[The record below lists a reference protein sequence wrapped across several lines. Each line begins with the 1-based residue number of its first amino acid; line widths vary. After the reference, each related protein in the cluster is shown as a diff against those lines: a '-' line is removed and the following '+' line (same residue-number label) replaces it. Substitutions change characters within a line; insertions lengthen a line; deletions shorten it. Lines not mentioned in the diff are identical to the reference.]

1 MNNDPN
7 EYNKLNIVSIITK
20 DRIEKFPK
28 KNKYRILIIIFLIL
42 LFIQILFF
50 FFYLIFGKIILNQ
63 FTELK
68 ILLKKD
74 NNTSLNHYNY
84 FQKEENDKIFT
95 EMDRQKHIKQQNLFC
110 QNQINNNNT
119 KIEDKIKIVNINF
132 SNSNF
137 DMFIYKSNDFLSNAI
152 SGSGSWETKET
163 NNLLSLLDYYS
174 RKKNIE
180 RNDIYVLDIGAN
192 IGWYTFILGNK
203 GYNIIS
209 FEPSTTNYYI
219 LNKNYC
225 LNNNTNI
232 ILINKGLDIE
242 ETNISIYHPL
252 INIGNAISSNDAH
265 NSNIKNYIKEEIILT
280 KLENYIPYLV
290 NKNLALM
297 KLDIEGSE
305 GKAIES
311 GKELITKYHIPF
323 IFMEWTP
330 KALKLKGTDP
340 ELFLKLFI
348 NNGYKISKKDFLSGE
363 YCSFDEIINVAAIN
377 LYIIYTNFL
386 E

>member
-20 DRIEKFPK
+20 DRIEKITK

-74 NNTSLNHYNY
+74 NNSSLNHYNY
-84 FQKEENDKIFT
+84 FQNEENDKIFT

-110 QNQINNNNT
+110 QNLINNNNT
-119 KIEDKIKIVNINF
+119 KIEDKIKMVNIKF

-265 NSNIKNYIKEEIILT
+265 NSNITNYIKEEIILT
-280 KLENYIPYLV
+280 KLEKYIPYLV

-363 YCSFDEIINVAAIN
+363 YCSFDEIINVEVIN

>member
-1 MNNDPN
+1 MLNDPN

-20 DRIEKFPK
+20 DRIEKFTK
-28 KNKYRILIIIFLIL
+28 KNKYRIIIIIFLIL

-84 FQKEENDKIFT
+84 FQNEENDKIFT

-119 KIEDKIKIVNINF
+119 KIEDKIKMVNIKF

-252 INIGNAISSNDAH
+252 INIGNAISSNDAY
-265 NSNIKNYIKEEIILT
+265 NSNIKNYIKEEINLT
-280 KLENYIPYLV
+280 KLEKYIPYLV

-363 YCSFDEIINVAAIN
+363 YCSFDEIINVEVIN

>member
-20 DRIEKFPK
+20 DRIEKITK
-28 KNKYRILIIIFLIL
+28 KNKYRIIIIIFLIL

-84 FQKEENDKIFT
+84 FQNEENDKIFT

-119 KIEDKIKIVNINF
+119 KIEDKIKMVNIKF

-265 NSNIKNYIKEEIILT
+265 NSNITNYIKEEIILT
-280 KLENYIPYLV
+280 KLEKYIPYLV

-363 YCSFDEIINVAAIN
+363 YCSFDEIINVEVIN

>member
-20 DRIEKFPK
+20 DRIEKITK

-119 KIEDKIKIVNINF
+119 KIEDKIKMVNIKF
-132 SNSNF
+132 SKSNF

>member
-20 DRIEKFPK
+20 DRIEKITK

-84 FQKEENDKIFT
+84 FQKEEYDKIFT

-119 KIEDKIKIVNINF
+119 KIEDKIKMVNIKF

-174 RKKNIE
+174 KKKNIE

-265 NSNIKNYIKEEIILT
+265 NSNITNYIKEEIILT
-280 KLENYIPYLV
+280 KLEKYIPYLV

>member
-20 DRIEKFPK
+20 DRIEKFQK
-28 KNKYRILIIIFLIL
+28 KDKYRILIIIFLIL

-119 KIEDKIKIVNINF
+119 KIEDKIKMVNIKF

-280 KLENYIPYLV
+280 KLEKYIPYLV

-363 YCSFDEIINVAAIN
+363 YCSFDEIINVEVIN

>member
-20 DRIEKFPK
+20 DRIEKITK

-50 FFYLIFGKIILNQ
+50 IFYLIFGKIILNQ

-74 NNTSLNHYNY
+74 NNTSLNHYNH
-84 FQKEENDKIFT
+84 FQNEENDKIFT

-110 QNQINNNNT
+110 QNLINNNNT
-119 KIEDKIKIVNINF
+119 KIEDKIKMVNIKF

-137 DMFIYKSNDFLSNAI
+137 DMFVYKSNDFLSNAI

-174 RKKNIE
+174 KKKNIE

-265 NSNIKNYIKEEIILT
+265 NSNITNYIKEEIILT

>member
-84 FQKEENDKIFT
+84 FQNEENDKIFT

-110 QNQINNNNT
+110 QNLINNNNT
-119 KIEDKIKIVNINF
+119 KIEDKIKMVNIKF

-137 DMFIYKSNDFLSNAI
+137 DMFVYKSNDFLSNAI

-252 INIGNAISSNDAH
+252 INVGNAISSNDAH

-280 KLENYIPYLV
+280 KLEKYIPYLV

-340 ELFLKLFI
+340 EVFLKLFI
-348 NNGYKISKKDFLSGE
+348 DNGYKISKKDFLSGE
-363 YCSFDEIINVAAIN
+363 YCSFDEIINVEVIN

>member
-20 DRIEKFPK
+20 DRIEKITK

-119 KIEDKIKIVNINF
+119 KIEDKIKMVNIKF

-174 RKKNIE
+174 RKKNIA

-265 NSNIKNYIKEEIILT
+265 NSNITNYIKEEIILT
-280 KLENYIPYLV
+280 KLEKYIPYLV

>member
-20 DRIEKFPK
+20 DRIEKFTK
-28 KNKYRILIIIFLIL
+28 KNKYRIIIIIFLIL

-84 FQKEENDKIFT
+84 FQNEENDKIFT

-174 RKKNIE
+174 RKKNIK

-265 NSNIKNYIKEEIILT
+265 NSNITNYIKEEIILT
-280 KLENYIPYLV
+280 KLEKYIPYLV

-363 YCSFDEIINVAAIN
+363 YCSFDEIINVEVIN

>member
-50 FFYLIFGKIILNQ
+50 IFYLIFGKIILNQ

-84 FQKEENDKIFT
+84 FQNEENDKIFT

-119 KIEDKIKIVNINF
+119 KIEDKIKMVNIKF

>member
-74 NNTSLNHYNY
+74 NNSSLNHYNY
-84 FQKEENDKIFT
+84 FQNEENDKIFT

-110 QNQINNNNT
+110 QNLINNNNT
-119 KIEDKIKIVNINF
+119 KIEDKIKMVNIKF

-265 NSNIKNYIKEEIILT
+265 NSNITNYIKEEIILT

-363 YCSFDEIINVAAIN
+363 YCSFDEIINVEVIN

>member
-20 DRIEKFPK
+20 DRIEKITK

-74 NNTSLNHYNY
+74 NNNSLNHYNY

-119 KIEDKIKIVNINF
+119 KIEDKIKMVNIKF

-265 NSNIKNYIKEEIILT
+265 NSNITNYIKEEIILT

-363 YCSFDEIINVAAIN
+363 YCSFDEIINVEVIN

>member
-20 DRIEKFPK
+20 DRIEKITK

-84 FQKEENDKIFT
+84 FQNEENDKIFT

-119 KIEDKIKIVNINF
+119 KIEDKIKMVNIKF
-132 SNSNF
+132 SKSNF

-265 NSNIKNYIKEEIILT
+265 NSNITNYIKEEIILT
-280 KLENYIPYLV
+280 KLEKYIPYLV

-363 YCSFDEIINVAAIN
+363 YCSFDEIINVEVIN

>member
-74 NNTSLNHYNY
+74 NNTSLNHYNH
-84 FQKEENDKIFT
+84 FQNEENDKIFT

-110 QNQINNNNT
+110 QNLINNNNT
-119 KIEDKIKIVNINF
+119 KIEDKIKMVNIKF

-280 KLENYIPYLV
+280 KLEKYIPYLV

-363 YCSFDEIINVAAIN
+363 YCSFDEIINVEVIN

>member
-84 FQKEENDKIFT
+84 FQNEENDKIFT

>member
-74 NNTSLNHYNY
+74 NNTSLDHYNY
-84 FQKEENDKIFT
+84 FQNEENDKIFT

-110 QNQINNNNT
+110 QNLINNNNT
-119 KIEDKIKIVNINF
+119 KIEDKIKMVNIKF

-280 KLENYIPYLV
+280 KLEKYIPYLV

-348 NNGYKISKKDFLSGE
+348 NNGYKISKKDFLSKE

>member
-84 FQKEENDKIFT
+84 FQNEENDKIFT

-110 QNQINNNNT
+110 QNLINNNNT
-119 KIEDKIKIVNINF
+119 KIEDKIKMVNIKF
-132 SNSNF
+132 SNSNL
-137 DMFIYKSNDFLSNAI
+137 DMFVYKSNDFLSNAI

-280 KLENYIPYLV
+280 KLEKYIPYLV

-363 YCSFDEIINVAAIN
+363 YCSFDEIINIEVIN

>member
-20 DRIEKFPK
+20 DHIEKFPK
-28 KNKYRILIIIFLIL
+28 KYKYRILIIIFLIL

-84 FQKEENDKIFT
+84 FQNEENDKIFT

-265 NSNIKNYIKEEIILT
+265 NSSIKNYIKEEIILT
-280 KLENYIPYLV
+280 KLEKYIPYLV

>member
-20 DRIEKFPK
+20 DRIEKFTK

-84 FQKEENDKIFT
+84 FQNEENDKIFT

-119 KIEDKIKIVNINF
+119 KIEDKIKMVNIKF
-132 SNSNF
+132 SKSNF

-265 NSNIKNYIKEEIILT
+265 NSNITNYIKEEIILT

>member
-1 MNNDPN
+1 MLNDHN

-28 KNKYRILIIIFLIL
+28 KNKYRIIIIIFLIL

-50 FFYLIFGKIILNQ
+50 FFYLIFGKIILNR

-68 ILLKKD
+68 ILLGED

-84 FQKEENDKIFT
+84 FQNEENDKIFT

-265 NSNIKNYIKEEIILT
+265 NSNITNYIKEEIILT

-363 YCSFDEIINVAAIN
+363 YCSFDEIINVEVIN

>member
-20 DRIEKFPK
+20 DRIEKFTK

-84 FQKEENDKIFT
+84 FQNEENDKIFT

-280 KLENYIPYLV
+280 KLEKYIPYLV

>member
-20 DRIEKFPK
+20 DRIEKITK

-110 QNQINNNNT
+110 QNLINNNNT
-119 KIEDKIKIVNINF
+119 KIEDKIKMVNIKF

-137 DMFIYKSNDFLSNAI
+137 DMYVYKSNDFLSNAI

-192 IGWYTFILGNK
+192 IGWYTFILENK

-280 KLENYIPYLV
+280 KLEKYIPYLV

-348 NNGYKISKKDFLSGE
+348 DNGYKISKKDFLSGE
-363 YCSFDEIINVAAIN
+363 YCSFDEIINIEVIN

>member
-1 MNNDPN
+1 MLNDPN

-20 DRIEKFPK
+20 DRKEKFTK

-74 NNTSLNHYNY
+74 NNTSWNHYNY
-84 FQKEENDKIFT
+84 FQNEENDKIFT

-110 QNQINNNNT
+110 QNQINNNIT
-119 KIEDKIKIVNINF
+119 KIEDKIKIVNIKF

-265 NSNIKNYIKEEIILT
+265 NSNITNYIKEEIILT
-280 KLENYIPYLV
+280 KLEKYIPYLV

-363 YCSFDEIINVAAIN
+363 YCSFDEIINLDVIN

>member
-1 MNNDPN
+1 MKNDPN
-7 EYNKLNIVSIITK
+7 EYNKLNIVSNTTK

-74 NNTSLNHYNY
+74 NNSSLNHYNY
-84 FQKEENDKIFT
+84 FQNEENDKIFT

-119 KIEDKIKIVNINF
+119 KIEDKIKMVNIKF

-280 KLENYIPYLV
+280 KLEKYIPYLV

-340 ELFLKLFI
+340 EVFLKLFI
-348 NNGYKISKKDFLSGE
+348 DNGYKISKKDFLSGE
-363 YCSFDEIINVAAIN
+363 YCSFDEIINVEVIN

>member
-20 DRIEKFPK
+20 DRIEKITK

-74 NNTSLNHYNY
+74 NNSSLNHYNY
-84 FQKEENDKIFT
+84 FQNEENDKIFT

-119 KIEDKIKIVNINF
+119 KIEDKIKMVNIKF

-280 KLENYIPYLV
+280 KLEKYIPYLV

-363 YCSFDEIINVAAIN
+363 YCSFDEIINVKVIN

>member
-20 DRIEKFPK
+20 DRIEKITK

-84 FQKEENDKIFT
+84 FQNEENDKIFT

-119 KIEDKIKIVNINF
+119 KIEDKIKMVNIKF

-174 RKKNIE
+174 RKKNIA

-280 KLENYIPYLV
+280 KLEKYIPYLV

>member
-84 FQKEENDKIFT
+84 FQNEENDKIFT

-119 KIEDKIKIVNINF
+119 KIEDKIKMVNIKF

-265 NSNIKNYIKEEIILT
+265 NSNITNYIKEEIILT
-280 KLENYIPYLV
+280 KLEKYIPYLV

>member
-50 FFYLIFGKIILNQ
+50 IFYLIFGKIILNQ

-84 FQKEENDKIFT
+84 FQNEENDKIFT

-110 QNQINNNNT
+110 QNQINNNIT
-119 KIEDKIKIVNINF
+119 KIEDKIKIVNIKF

-265 NSNIKNYIKEEIILT
+265 NSNITNYIKEEIILT
-280 KLENYIPYLV
+280 KLEKYIPYLV
-290 NKNLALM
+290 IKNLALM

-323 IFMEWTP
+323 LFMEWTP

>member
-20 DRIEKFPK
+20 DRIEKFTK

-74 NNTSLNHYNY
+74 NNTSLDHYNY
-84 FQKEENDKIFT
+84 FQNEENDKIFT
-95 EMDRQKHIKQQNLFC
+95 EMDRQKHIKQQNSFC
-110 QNQINNNNT
+110 QNQINNNIT
-119 KIEDKIKIVNINF
+119 KIEDKIKIVNIKF

-265 NSNIKNYIKEEIILT
+265 NSNITNYIKEEIILT
-280 KLENYIPYLV
+280 KLEKYIPYLV

-363 YCSFDEIINVAAIN
+363 YCSFDEIINVDVIN

>member
-20 DRIEKFPK
+20 DRIEKFTK
-28 KNKYRILIIIFLIL
+28 KNKYRIIIIIFLIL

-74 NNTSLNHYNY
+74 NNTSLNHYNH
-84 FQKEENDKIFT
+84 FQNEENDKIFT
-95 EMDRQKHIKQQNLFC
+95 EMDRKKLIKQQNLFC
-110 QNQINNNNT
+110 QNLINNNNT
-119 KIEDKIKIVNINF
+119 KIEDKIKMVNIKF

-252 INIGNAISSNDAH
+252 INVGNAISSNDAY

-280 KLENYIPYLV
+280 KLEKYIPYLV

-363 YCSFDEIINVAAIN
+363 YCSFDEIINVEVIN

>member
-20 DRIEKFPK
+20 DRIEKLTK

-74 NNTSLNHYNY
+74 NNSSLNHYNY
-84 FQKEENDKIFT
+84 FQNEENDKIFT

-119 KIEDKIKIVNINF
+119 KIEDKIKMVNIKF

-152 SGSGSWETKET
+152 SSSGSWETKET

-280 KLENYIPYLV
+280 KLEKYIPYLV

-363 YCSFDEIINVAAIN
+363 YCSFDEIINVEVIN

>member
-74 NNTSLNHYNY
+74 NNTGMNHYNY
-84 FQKEENDKIFT
+84 FQNEENDKIFT

-363 YCSFDEIINVAAIN
+363 YCSFDEIINVEVIN

>member
-20 DRIEKFPK
+20 DRIEKFTK
-28 KNKYRILIIIFLIL
+28 KNKYRILIIIFLKLI
-42 LFIQILFF
+42 FIQILFF

-74 NNTSLNHYNY
+74 NNTGLNHYNY
-84 FQKEENDKIFT
+84 FQNEENDKIFT

-265 NSNIKNYIKEEIILT
+265 NSNITNYIKEEIILT
-280 KLENYIPYLV
+280 KLEKYIPYLV

>member
-20 DRIEKFPK
+20 DRIEKFTK

-84 FQKEENDKIFT
+84 FQNEENDKIFT

-110 QNQINNNNT
+110 QNLINNNNT
-119 KIEDKIKIVNINF
+119 KIEDKIKMVNIKF

-280 KLENYIPYLV
+280 KLEKYIPYLV

-363 YCSFDEIINVAAIN
+363 YCSFDEIINVEVIN

>member
-20 DRIEKFPK
+20 DRIEKITK

-119 KIEDKIKIVNINF
+119 KIEDKIKMVNIKF

-174 RKKNIE
+174 RKKNIK

-280 KLENYIPYLV
+280 KLEKYIPYLV

-363 YCSFDEIINVAAIN
+363 YCSFDEIINVEVIN

>member
-74 NNTSLNHYNY
+74 NNTGMNHYNY
-84 FQKEENDKIFT
+84 FQNEENDKIFT

-280 KLENYIPYLV
+280 KLEKYIPYLV

-363 YCSFDEIINVAAIN
+363 YCSFDEIINVEVIN

>member
-20 DRIEKFPK
+20 DRIEKFTK
-28 KNKYRILIIIFLIL
+28 KNKYRIIIIIFLIL

-84 FQKEENDKIFT
+84 FQNEENDKIFT

-119 KIEDKIKIVNINF
+119 KIEDKIKMVNIKF
-132 SNSNF
+132 SKSNF

-152 SGSGSWETKET
+152 SGSGSWETNET

-265 NSNIKNYIKEEIILT
+265 NSNITNYIKEEIILT

>member
-20 DRIEKFPK
+20 DRIEKITK

-119 KIEDKIKIVNINF
+119 KIEDKIKMVNIKF
-132 SNSNF
+132 SKSNF

-174 RKKNIE
+174 RKKNIA

-280 KLENYIPYLV
+280 KLEKYIPYLV

-363 YCSFDEIINVAAIN
+363 YCSFDEIINVEVIN

>member
-20 DRIEKFPK
+20 DRIEKFTK

-84 FQKEENDKIFT
+84 FLNEENDKIFT

-363 YCSFDEIINVAAIN
+363 YCSFDEIINVEVIN